1 MMDRTLLTKLLLS
14 GSGLGSWKMQD
25 FNLLVSSSETRRAQE
40 DPQGGAGAGG
50 YIRGAI
56 VRWPHP

>member
-1 MMDRTLLTKLLLS
+1 MMDRTLLAKLLPS

-25 FNLLVSSSETRRAQE
+25 FNLLVEFRDAKSAGGSGE
-40 DPQGGAGAGG
+40 GGAGPGG
-50 YIRGAI
+50 YMRGAI